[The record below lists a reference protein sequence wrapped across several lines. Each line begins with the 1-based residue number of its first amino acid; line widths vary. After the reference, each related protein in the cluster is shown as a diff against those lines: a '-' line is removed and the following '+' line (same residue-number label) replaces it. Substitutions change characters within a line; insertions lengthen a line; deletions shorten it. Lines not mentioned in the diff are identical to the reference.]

1 MRNSIVCKSNIW
13 VNHLVTIYRL
23 KQQLYDLALHFE
35 TSHVFVVCHY
45 TQGVA
50 DALREEM
57 LVEDCRHLGII

>member
-1 MRNSIVCKSNIW
+1 MRDSVVCQSDIW
-13 VNHLVTIYRL
+13 VNHLVTIYCL
-23 KQQLYDLALHFE
+23 KQQLDDLALHFE

-57 LVEDCRHLGII
+57 LIEDCGHLGIV